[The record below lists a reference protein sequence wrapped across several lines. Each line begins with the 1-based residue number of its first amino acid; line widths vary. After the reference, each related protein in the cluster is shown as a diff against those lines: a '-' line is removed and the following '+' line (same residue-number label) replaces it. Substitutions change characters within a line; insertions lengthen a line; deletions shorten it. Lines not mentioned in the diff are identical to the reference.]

1 MQHQVVSS
9 PEMPE
14 MRLLYLI
21 DSVDAPGG
29 AEQALANLAPVYVK
43 LGLELDVAYLV
54 ERVGLQEHLTRCGA
68 EVFSLAGPGGRF
80 GSIARSYNLIRQ
92 RRPDLVHTN
101 LFEADIAGRM
111 AGMLAR
117 VPVVSSLV
125 NVHYGPEHRANPSV
139 SNLRLRSAQAADSA
153 TAQTVRRF
161 HAVTDHVATVMAH
174 RLHISGRRIDV
185 IPRGR
190 DAERL
195 GRRTPARRADVRR
208 SLGLGMDQ
216 HAILAAARHEY
227 QKGIDIL
234 LHAMPP
240 VLERHRDTVL
250 LVAGRRGNETPL
262 LERIIA
268 EKGLEPNVRFLGPRE
283 DVPDLLAA
291 VDAFVLPS
299 RWEGIAGVLLEAMA
313 LEAPIVAADL
323 APLHEVVDESTS
335 VLVPPGNPASF
346 GEAVA
351 RVLTETVA
359 STDRARRARADFESR
374 FAIDRVGER
383 MLSFYERAL
392 AAPSLVRV
400 PG

>member
-1 MQHQVVSS
+1 MHV
-9 PEMPE
+9 
-14 MRLLYLI
+14 LYLI

-43 LGLELDVAYLV
+43 LGMQLDVAYLV
-54 ERVGLQEHLTRCGA
+54 ERVGLQERLTQCGA
-68 EVFSLAGPGGRF
+68 EVFSLAGSGGRF
-80 GSIARSYNLIRQ
+80 GSIARSYDLIRR

-101 LFEADIAGRM
+101 LFEADIAGRV
-111 AGMLAR
+111 AGALNR

-139 SNLRLRSAQAADSA
+139 SSFRLRSAQAVDSV

-161 HAVTDHVATVMAH
+161 HAVTDHVASVMAN
-174 RLHISGRRIDV
+174 RLHIPSRKIDV

-190 DAERL
+190 DPERL
-195 GRRTPARRADVRR
+195 GRRTSARRTDVRM
-208 SLGLGMDQ
+208 SLGLRMDQ
-216 HAILAAARHEY
+216 HALLAAARHEY
-227 QKGIDIL
+227 QKGLDIL
-234 LHAMPP
+234 LTAMPSI
-240 VLERHRDTVL
+240 LRRHPDTVL

-262 LERIIA
+262 LERIVA
-268 EKGLEPNVRFLGPRE
+268 EKALERNVRFLGPRD

-313 LEAPIVAADL
+313 LEAPIVATDL
-323 APLHEVVDESTS
+323 SPLHEVVTERTS
-335 VLVPPGNPASF
+335 VLVQPDEPASL

-351 RVLTETVA
+351 RVLSETDA
-359 STDRARRARADFESR
+359 SKERARRARADFESR

-392 AAPSLVRV
+392 TAPNLVSV